1 MEEITPITP
10 ENQDVLLYIRSLK
23 KEINELDDHYVVILL
38 GEDGKK
44 VGKLE
49 YTKVKTKLQGNLNI
63 LSSYDFKE
71 IEEELNKYQS
81 VRKSPIVDISDYIKT
96 LLWIRTS

>member
-10 ENQDVLLYIRSLK
+10 ENQDVLLYIRTLK

-38 GEDGKK
+38 DDDGKK
-44 VGKLE
+44 VGKME
-49 YTKVKTKLQGNLNI
+49 FTKVKTKLQGNLNI

-81 VRKSPIVDISDYIKT
+81 VRRSPITDISEYIKT
-96 LLWIRTS
+96 LL

>member
-1 MEEITPITP
+1 MNEITPITP
-10 ENQDVLLYIRSLK
+10 ENQDVLLYIRTLK

-49 YTKVKTKLQGNLNI
+49 YTKVKTKLQGNINV

-96 LLWIRTS
+96 LL

>member
-10 ENQDVLLYIRSLK
+10 EDQDVLLYIRTLK

-44 VGKLE
+44 VGKME
-49 YTKVKTKLQGNLNI
+49 FKKIKTKLQGNINV

-81 VRKSPIVDISDYIKT
+81 VRRSPITDISEYIKT
-96 LLWIRTS
+96 LL

>member
-10 ENQDVLLYIRSLK
+10 ENQDVLLYIRTLK

-38 GEDGKK
+38 DEDGKK
-44 VGKLE
+44 VGKME
-49 YTKVKTKLQGNLNI
+49 FKKVKTKLQGNLNI

-81 VRKSPIVDISDYIKT
+81 VRRSPITDISEYIKT
-96 LLWIRTS
+96 LL

>member
-1 MEEITPITP
+1 MNEITPHTP
-10 ENQDVLLYIRSLK
+10 ENQDVLLYIRTLK

-49 YTKVKTKLQGNLNI
+49 YTKVKTKLQGNINV

-71 IEEELNKYQS
+71 IEEELSKYQS
-81 VRKSPIVDISDYIKT
+81 VRRSPITDISEYIKT
-96 LLWIRTS
+96 LL

>member
-10 ENQDVLLYIRSLK
+10 ENQDVLLYIRTLK

-38 GEDGKK
+38 GDDGKK
-44 VGKLE
+44 VGKME
-49 YTKVKTKLQGNLNI
+49 FTKVKTKLQGNLNI

-71 IEEELNKYQS
+71 IEEELTKYQS
-81 VRKSPIVDISDYIKT
+81 VRRSPITDISEYIKT
-96 LLWIRTS
+96 LL

>member
-10 ENQDVLLYIRSLK
+10 ENQDVLLYIRTLK

-44 VGKLE
+44 VGKME
-49 YTKVKTKLQGNLNI
+49 FKKVKTKLQGNINV

-81 VRKSPIVDISDYIKT
+81 VRRSPITDISEYIKT
-96 LLWIRTS
+96 LL

>member
-10 ENQDVLLYIRSLK
+10 ENQDVLLYIRTLK

-38 GEDGKK
+38 GDDGKK
-44 VGKLE
+44 VGKME
-49 YTKVKTKLQGNLNI
+49 FRKVKTKLQGNINV

-71 IEEELNKYQS
+71 IEEELNKYKL
-81 VRKSPIVDISDYIKT
+81 VRRSPITDISEYIKT
-96 LLWIRTS
+96 LL

>member
-10 ENQDVLLYIRSLK
+10 ENQDVLLYIRTLK

-38 GEDGKK
+38 DDDGKK
-44 VGKLE
+44 VGKME
-49 YTKVKTKLQGNLNI
+49 FRKVKTKLQGNLNI

-71 IEEELNKYQS
+71 IEEELSKYQS

-96 LLWIRTS
+96 LL

>member
-10 ENQDVLLYIRSLK
+10 ENQDVLLFIRTLK

-38 GEDGKK
+38 DDDGKK
-44 VGKLE
+44 VGKME
-49 YTKVKTKLQGNLNI
+49 FTKVKTKLQGNLNI

-71 IEEELNKYQS
+71 IEEELTKYQS
-81 VRKSPIVDISDYIKT
+81 VRRSPITDISEYIKT
-96 LLWIRTS
+96 LL

>member
-10 ENQDVLLYIRSLK
+10 ENQDVLLFIRTLK

-38 GEDGKK
+38 GDDGKK
-44 VGKLE
+44 VGKME
-49 YTKVKTKLQGNLNI
+49 FTKVKTKLQGNLNI

-71 IEEELNKYQS
+71 IEEELSKYQS
-81 VRKSPIVDISDYIKT
+81 VRRSPITDISEYIKT
-96 LLWIRTS
+96 LL

>member
-1 MEEITPITP
+1 MTP
-10 ENQDVLLYIRSLK
+10 EDQDVLLYIRTLK

-44 VGKLE
+44 VGKME
-49 YTKVKTKLQGNLNI
+49 FRKIKTKLQGNINV

-71 IEEELNKYQS
+71 IEDELNKYQS
-81 VRKSPIVDISDYIKT
+81 VRRSPITDISEYIKT
-96 LLWIRTS
+96 LL

>member
-10 ENQDVLLYIRSLK
+10 ENQDVLLYIRTLK
-23 KEINELDDHYVVILL
+23 KEINELDDHFVVILK
-38 GEDGKK
+38 GEDNKK
-44 VGKLE
+44 VGKME
-49 YTKVKTKLQGNLNI
+49 FKKVKTKLQGNLNI

-81 VRKSPIVDISDYIKT
+81 VRRSPITDISEYIKT
-96 LLWIRTS
+96 LL

>member
-10 ENQDVLLYIRSLK
+10 ENQDVLLYIRTLK

-38 GEDGKK
+38 DDNGKK

-49 YTKVKTKLQGNLNI
+49 FRKVKTKFQGNINI

-71 IEEELNKYQS
+71 IEEELSKYQS

-96 LLWIRTS
+96 LL

>member
-10 ENQDVLLYIRSLK
+10 ENQDVLLYIRTLK

-44 VGKLE
+44 VGKME
-49 YTKVKTKLQGNLNI
+49 FRKVKTKLQGNINV

-81 VRKSPIVDISDYIKT
+81 VRRSPITDISEYIKT
-96 LLWIRTS
+96 LL

>member
-10 ENQDVLLYIRSLK
+10 ENQDVLLYIRTLK
-23 KEINELDDHYVVILL
+23 KEINELDDHFVVILL
-38 GEDGKK
+38 DEDGKK
-44 VGKLE
+44 VGKME
-49 YTKVKTKLQGNLNI
+49 FKKVKTKLQGNLNI

-81 VRKSPIVDISDYIKT
+81 VRRSPITDISEYIKT
-96 LLWIRTS
+96 LL

>member
-10 ENQDVLLYIRSLK
+10 ENQDVLLYIRTLK

-38 GEDGKK
+38 GDDGKK
-44 VGKLE
+44 VGKME
-49 YTKVKTKLQGNLNI
+49 FRKVKTKLQGNINV

-71 IEEELNKYQS
+71 IEEELSKYQS

-96 LLWIRTS
+96 LL

>member
-10 ENQDVLLYIRSLK
+10 ENQDVLLYIRTLK

-71 IEEELNKYQS
+71 IEEELSKYQS

-96 LLWIRTS
+96 LL

>member
-10 ENQDVLLYIRSLK
+10 ENQDVLLYIRTLK

-38 GEDGKK
+38 GDDGKK

-49 YTKVKTKLQGNLNI
+49 YTKVKTKLQGNINV

-71 IEEELNKYQS
+71 IEEELSKYQS

-96 LLWIRTS
+96 LL

>member
-10 ENQDVLLYIRSLK
+10 EDQDVLLYIRTLK

-38 GEDGKK
+38 DDDGKK

-49 YTKVKTKLQGNLNI
+49 YAKVKTKLQGNLNI

-81 VRKSPIVDISDYIKT
+81 VRRSPITDISEYIKT
-96 LLWIRTS
+96 LL

>member
-38 GEDGKK
+38 GDDGKK
-44 VGKLE
+44 VGKME
-49 YTKVKTKLQGNLNI
+49 FKKIKTKLQGNINV

-71 IEEELNKYQS
+71 IEEELSKYQS
-81 VRKSPIVDISDYIKT
+81 VRRSPITDISEYIKT
-96 LLWIRTS
+96 LL

>member
-10 ENQDVLLYIRSLK
+10 ENQDVLLYIRTLK

-38 GEDGKK
+38 DDDGKK
-44 VGKLE
+44 VGKME
-49 YTKVKTKLQGNLNI
+49 FTKVKTKLQGNFNI

-71 IEEELNKYQS
+71 IEEELTKYQS
-81 VRKSPIVDISDYIKT
+81 VRRSPITDISEYIKT
-96 LLWIRTS
+96 LL

>member
-10 ENQDVLLYIRSLK
+10 ENQDVLLYIRTLK

-38 GEDGKK
+38 DEDGKK
-44 VGKLE
+44 VGKME
-49 YTKVKTKLQGNLNI
+49 FRKVKTKLQGNINI

-71 IEEELNKYQS
+71 IEDELNKYQS
-81 VRKSPIVDISDYIKT
+81 VRRSPITDISEYIKT
-96 LLWIRTS
+96 LL